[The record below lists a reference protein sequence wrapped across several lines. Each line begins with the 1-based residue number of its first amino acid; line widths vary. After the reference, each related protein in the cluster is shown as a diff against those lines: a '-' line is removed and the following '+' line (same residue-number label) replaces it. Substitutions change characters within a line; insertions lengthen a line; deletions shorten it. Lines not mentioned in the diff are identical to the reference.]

1 MSALRNQVPLAIRD
15 LLTRRSDRLFQLQQ
29 HAAELARIRQAL
41 QQVLP
46 VPLRDRFMVAAFDR
60 DTLVLIADGTAW
72 AARLRF
78 QIPVLRSAARE
89 RCGLPSLKSIRI
101 KVSPPDRRPASAPRK
116 LRLSG
121 GAAESLRRS
130 AESTTDEA
138 LRASL
143 LRLSRYR

>member
-1 MSALRNQVPLAIRD
+1 MPAFRNQVPLAIRD
-15 LLTRRSDRLFQLQQ
+15 LLTCRSDRLFQLQQ
-29 HAAELARIRQAL
+29 RAAELARIRQVL

-46 VPLRDRFMVAAFDR
+46 VPLRDRFMVATFDP

-78 QIPVLRSAARE
+78 QIPALRSAARE
-89 RCGLPSLKSIRI
+89 RCGLPGLKSVRIR
-101 KVSPPDRRPASAPRK
+101 VSPPAPRTPSAARK

-121 GAAESLRRS
+121 GAAEFLRRS
-130 AESTTDEA
+130 ADSTTDEA

-143 LRLSRYR
+143 LRLSGHR

>member
-1 MSALRNQVPLAIRD
+1 M
-15 LLTRRSDRLFQLQQ
+15 
-29 HAAELARIRQAL
+29 L

-46 VPLRDRFMVAAFDR
+46 VPLRDRFMVAAFDP

-78 QIPVLRSAARE
+78 QIPALRSIARE
-89 RCGLPSLKSIRI
+89 RCGLPGLKSIRI
-101 KVSPPDRRPASAPRK
+101 RVSPPVPRPASAARK

-121 GAAESLRRS
+121 DAAEFLRRS

-143 LRLSRYR
+143 LRLSRHR